1 MFAKYA
7 AIACRFLHNG
17 EIANEGIHF
26 NFVQILKL
34 KCFNLKTG
42 LLFQVMLVPWWGV
55 RKRKNWNEV
64 RRVAKVSNKFLVV
77 ILFFIEHFNHN
88 INLILSFF

>member
-26 NFVQILKL
+26 NFVQIPKL

-42 LLFQVMLVPWWGV
+42 LLFQVILVG
-55 RKRKNWNEV
+55 R
-64 RRVAKVSNKFLVV
+64 S
-77 ILFFIEHFNHN
+77 IEEE
-88 INLILSFF
+88 LE